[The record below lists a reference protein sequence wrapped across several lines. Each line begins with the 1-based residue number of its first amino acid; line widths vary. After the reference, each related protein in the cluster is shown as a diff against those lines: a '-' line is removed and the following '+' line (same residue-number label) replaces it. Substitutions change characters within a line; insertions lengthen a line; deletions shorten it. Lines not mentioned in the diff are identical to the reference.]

1 MKKKK
6 ALLVA
11 MESPLVHRLGRC
23 VFALDLQD
31 AHNKVL
37 HTIVSISATSFLHTD
52 YATGYREKD
61 TTSLVGPTCN
71 QPQPCTHMIHP
82 IAASAQANQRP
93 QHAQAELRRQQRPL
107 RKRYVP

>member
-1 MKKKK
+1 
-6 ALLVA
+6 
-11 MESPLVHRLGRC
+11 MESPLVHRLGRG

-61 TTSLVGPTCN
+61 TTSHVGPSRNPTATLHTHDPPHSSQCTG
-71 QPQPCTHMIHP
+71 PQTTPT
-82 IAASAQANQRP
+82 
-93 QHAQAELRRQQRPL
+93 RRS
-107 RKRYVP
+107 

>member
-1 MKKKK
+1 
-6 ALLVA
+6 

-93 QHAQAELRRQQRPL
+93 QHAQAELR
-107 RKRYVP
+107 